1 MSPGPS
7 IEANKER
14 ARVDRIRSLAQRC
27 RELSE
32 QTAIPELTR
41 ELVSIAEAL
50 DEEAEPVEGG

>member
-7 IEANKER
+7 SGAKER
-14 ARVDRIRSLAQRC
+14 ARIERIRSLAQRC

-50 DEEAEPVEGG
+50 DDEAELVEGG

>member
-1 MSPGPS
+1 MSLGPS
-7 IEANKER
+7 IEAKER
-14 ARVDRIRSLAQRC
+14 ARIERIRSLAQRC

-50 DEEAEPVEGG
+50 DDEAELVEGE